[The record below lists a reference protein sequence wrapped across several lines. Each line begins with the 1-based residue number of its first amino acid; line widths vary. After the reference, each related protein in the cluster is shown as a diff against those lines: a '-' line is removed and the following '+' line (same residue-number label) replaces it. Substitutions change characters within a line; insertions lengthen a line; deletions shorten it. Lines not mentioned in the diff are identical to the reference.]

1 MRYYFFF
8 TQNTSDF
15 RTTQSTTYL
24 QRNFFEH
31 AVIVPFLVHIT
42 YKTELL
48 VFPLVKPAVTPSKN
62 NTTCTRSQNLQ
73 TPAAAL
79 LLYLSQTCSGF
90 SLPACRYSLVQSGFP
105 QPFLEITHRLLGE
118 ILRSW
123 RDVTVAT
130 ILLLLSQLLQHIK
143 LLSLNKMTSFAV
155 ELKGTPLLKG
165 FQQNGLCF
173 EIFLLRFL

>member
-8 TQNTSDF
+8 TQNTQRFSNYLVYNI
-15 RTTQSTTYL
+15 YL

-31 AVIVPFLVHIT
+31 AVIVPFLVHT
-42 YKTELL
+42 AYKTELL
-48 VFPLVKPAVTPSKN
+48 VFPLVKPAATPSKN
-62 NTTCTRSQNLQ
+62 NITCTRSQNLQ

-90 SLPACRYSLVQSGFP
+90 GLPACRCSLVQSGFP
-105 QPFLEITHRLLGE
+105 QPFLEITHWLLGE
-118 ILRSW
+118 ILGSW

-165 FQQNGLCF
+165 FQ
-173 EIFLLRFL
+173 